1 MPNFPF
7 IYVIVLYFDKLEINW
22 FFRCVL
28 HFLLQVDQ
36 AFTASVESKV
46 TPLTIAVFLK
56 FSSGNSVFFSN
67 FYFTKGKSKI
77 TLYII
82 LQSSYASH
90 DRDIEQNFC
99 SCDKHNID

>member
-7 IYVIVLYFDKLEINW
+7 IYSVVLYFDKLEINW
-22 FFRCVL
+22 FVQCVL

-56 FSSGNSVFFSN
+56 FSSGNSGFFQQ
-67 FYFTKGKSKI
+67 FLFHKG
-77 TLYII
+77 
-82 LQSSYASH
+82 
-90 DRDIEQNFC
+90 
-99 SCDKHNID
+99 